1 MRSRIL
7 SFWGS
12 FARMDTNE
20 NPQEKVSRT
29 AIMEVTSL
37 TRWVSNRLFNLNEVI
52 TKKQKP
58 NRFAAVPKICCEVV
72 FDIAERNGTVLRLLL
87 FQK

>member
-12 FARMDTNE
+12 FARRDTKE
-20 NPQEKVSRT
+20 NPQEKVRST

-37 TRWVSNRLFNLNEVI
+37 TRCVSNRLFSRNEVM
-52 TKKQKP
+52 TKRQKP
-58 NRFAAVPKICCEVV
+58 KRFAAVPKICCEVV
-72 FDIAERNGTVLRLLL
+72 FDIAARNGTVLRPLL
-87 FQK
+87 FQE